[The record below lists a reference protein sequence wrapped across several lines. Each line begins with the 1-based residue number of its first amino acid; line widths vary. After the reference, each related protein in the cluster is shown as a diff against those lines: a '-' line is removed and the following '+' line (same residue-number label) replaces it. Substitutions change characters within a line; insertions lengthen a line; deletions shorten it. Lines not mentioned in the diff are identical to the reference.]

1 MSASVLMIFSHRV
14 RESKTVFISG
24 LHAVDSGFQS
34 LVGSI
39 SQILEFGFLTSQTCL
54 HTLMQTRLSANHSV
68 GTIFRNTSWNQVA
81 KALYLD
87 KALAWE
93 NCYWLDEASFWQ
105 IRSTT
110 QISWTYVSMTIWKQG
125 FLLYTITPCSYNR
138 PLMMTSFY
146 YYDQNPSW
154 FCFLV
159 QIRAFV
165 YLSFAE
171 ITKFKN
177 ERKNKKDCGRS
188 SKMIPSWKWL
198 LNCDLI
204 RLSVTSVI

>member
-54 HTLMQTRLSANHSV
+54 HTLMQTRLSAYHSV
-68 GTIFRNTSWNQVA
+68 GTIFRNTSWNHVA

-110 QISWTYVSMTIWKQG
+110 QISWTYVSMAIWKQG

-138 PLMMTSFY
+138 PFAWWRHFNTTTRILQGFA
-146 YYDQNPSW
+146 
-154 FCFLV
+154 FLCK
-159 QIRAFV
+159 
-165 YLSFAE
+165 LGLLL
-171 ITKFKN
+171 FKP
-177 ERKNKKDCGRS
+177 RWDYK
-188 SKMIPSWKWL
+188 I
-198 LNCDLI
+198 
-204 RLSVTSVI
+204 